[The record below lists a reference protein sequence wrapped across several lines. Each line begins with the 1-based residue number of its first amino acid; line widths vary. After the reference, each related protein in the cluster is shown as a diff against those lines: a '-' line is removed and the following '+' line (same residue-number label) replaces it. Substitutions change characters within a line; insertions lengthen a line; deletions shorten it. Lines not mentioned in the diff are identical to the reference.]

1 VTSYPSAPGTT
12 APLAAAA
19 RAHGRRA
26 TGTVDA
32 PRPGGPT
39 PPPAPSGRRAA
50 RLADAERA
58 ARVAAAA
65 RADDTARDDAAPP
78 ADAVALPVAVADLPP
93 AAHAVARAV
102 HGAQRGVVHGAHRA
116 DDDPATLNRAERR
129 RRREPRRRAT
139 RVAQGAVAVG
149 LALGVGGFALAPV
162 AADRTSSAERPTT
175 TKTDADTAAQGP
187 RLTAQVV
194 QARQAA
200 VVQASSTV
208 QSADTAKA
216 DAVASAVPAE
226 AVAALTTAVADLDTL
241 IATTQSTQPALTALL
256 PAQLPAPVLAGDR
269 LDAVAAAA
277 ASAAEADAAAASG
290 ATSTSDQVSPSA
302 VPSAGSTGAATPTP
316 EATTASTASADD
328 SAAARLTAAS
338 ERVATLTAELQ
349 VVTVQTQE
357 AAAAAA
363 AAAEEARKE
372 AQRTSLDSYDN
383 GRIPASALADLAFA
397 PGQQLRADA
406 AESLEQLNVAFAA
419 AFGRN
424 LVITDSYRSYSQQ
437 VACRQQKGSLCATPG
452 TSNHGNGTAIDLGG
466 NAYRFGTDE
475 HDWMLAHAEEYGWT
489 LPSWARA
496 TGSKPEPWHW
506 EFTG

>member
-1 VTSYPSAPGTT
+1 MTPSSSDAGTT
-12 APLAAAA
+12 TPLVAAPA
-19 RAHGRRA
+19 RARGRRA
-26 TGTVDA
+26 AGPVDA

-65 RADDTARDDAAPP
+65 RADEAARPDAAPT
-78 ADAVALPVAVADLPP
+78 ADAVALPVRVTDLPP

-102 HGAQRGVVHGAHRA
+102 HGTQDGAVHGAHRA
-116 DDDPATLNRAERR
+116 DPAPAAPNRAERR

-162 AADRTSSAERPTT
+162 AADRTATT
-175 TKTDADTAAQGP
+175 EQPSTTTDADTAAQGP
-187 RLTAQVV
+187 RLTPQVV
-194 QARQAA
+194 EARQAA
-200 VVQASSTV
+200 VVLASSTV

-241 IATTQSTQPALTALL
+241 ITTTQSTQPALTALL

-290 ATSTSDQVSPSA
+290 ATSTSDQVSPT
-302 VPSAGSTGAATPTP
+302 AGAGASPTAD
-316 EATTASTASADD
+316 ATTGTGGSSTASADD
-328 SAAARLTAAS
+328 TAAARLTAAS

-406 AESLEQLNVAFAA
+406 AEALEQLDVAFAA

-466 NAYRFGTDE
+466 DAYRFGTDE